1 MSNPNVVE
9 AGDPGD
15 LYGSAMYSA
24 GVEFRLGRGRDRPDP
39 EPAPLPGPSPVGSAP
54 EAPPANTGEA
64 SGLRGMDPTD
74 LTPVER
80 QLLARVDSLERALQ
94 GNTAGTVDADPAR
107 SNVSGRT
114 MTVPVPEEGEIYVR
128 FGGDTQ
134 EARSVRADTTARAAG
149 ADDRPLTAEQI
160 RERVERTLRQQL
172 RRQQGADSVQANVE
186 QIVDRAL
193 RDALRDR
200 QREMSRQEGQSQEIQ
215 RLQDQIEQ
223 LRRDLRA
230 QQSAEPGS
238 AQQAATAEPA
248 ASPPFYRELLS
259 RPLTYIV
266 PVTGYRG
273 GDGVSQFQ
281 IGVRGDYRTSPSS
294 KFFLIPEL
302 TFGVGSGDGLSP
314 NLLANVAYSFLRDR
328 VPALTGVPL
337 QPYVGAGIGIASTGG
352 FTFEPVLNT
361 MIGADYRV
369 RGRQAVFLEYST
381 LDLGDAHRVHVGYRI
396 RF

>member
-1 MSNPNVVE
+1 
-9 AGDPGD
+9 
-15 LYGSAMYSA
+15 
-24 GVEFRLGRGRDRPDP
+24 EFRLGGGRDRPDP
-39 EPAPLPGPSPVGSAP
+39 EPEPLPGPSPVGAAP
-54 EAPPANTGEA
+54 EAPPADTGEA
-64 SGLRGMDPTD
+64 GGRRGMDPTD

-80 QLLARVDSLERALQ
+80 RLLARVDSLERALQ
-94 GNTAGTVDADPAR
+94 GNAAQAADAGPPR
-107 SNVSGRT
+107 SNVSDRT

-134 EARSVRADTTARAAG
+134 ESRPVRADTTTRAAG
-149 ADDRPLTAEQI
+149 AGDRPLTSEQI
-160 RERVERTLRQQL
+160 RRRVERTLRQQL
-172 RRQQGADSVQANVE
+172 RRQQGADSVQANIE

-193 RDALRDR
+193 RNALRDR
-200 QREMSRQEGQSQEIQ
+200 QRETSRQEGQSQQIQ

-238 AQQAATAEPA
+238 AQQAA

-273 GDGVSQFQ
+273 GDGLSQFQ
-281 IGVRGDYRTSPSS
+281 IGVRGDYRTGPSS
-294 KFFLIPEL
+294 KFHLVPEL
-302 TFGVGSGDGLSP
+302 TFGVGGSDGLSP
-314 NLLANVAYSFLRDR
+314 NLLANVAYSFFRDR
-328 VPALTGVPL
+328 VPALTGQPL
-337 QPYVGAGIGIASTGG
+337 GPYVGAGVGVASTGG
-352 FTFEPVLNT
+352 LTFEPVLNA